1 MSSSGFF
8 SHLSFGQ
15 SPILTFFGLAIALVL
30 GRYYFNLLRSE
41 LKIRRLGVHA
51 PKIPDW
57 TPLGLGFTYKA
68 VKKNIT
74 HKNYD
79 FWLNTV
85 FKNANPN
92 RPYTTEIRVL
102 GQRSILTADE
112 ENIKAILATQFA
124 DYGKGPMFNK
134 HWHDFLGDSIFTTDG
149 QAWHDSRALIRPQ
162 FIKDRVS
169 DLRVFEEHLQVM
181 LPQMKSKTPGGAI
194 NFSELIFRY
203 TLDSATHF
211 LLGASVDSLVT
222 PQSAFAD
229 AFAEVQRVQS
239 LIARAGPLN
248 PIVPRKSFHASL
260 KVIEDFIAPFIE
272 QTLRFSPQEL
282 EEKTKVDE
290 GFTFLHALAAFTRD
304 RTVLRDQLLSVL
316 LAARDTTAVTLS
328 WLFYTLPSHP
338 DVVRKLRQ
346 EILHRL
352 GPERP
357 PTYED
362 LKSMRYLQHTLNE
375 ILRVYP
381 PVPFNVRVALKD
393 TTLPHGG
400 GPDGL
405 QPLGIP
411 EGTPVGYS
419 TLVLHRRDD
428 IYPPISEKFPD
439 PKLFVPERW
448 QTWTPK
454 SWTYIPFNG
463 GPRICVGQQFALTEM
478 AYTVVRIL
486 QKFERVE
493 SRMERE
499 VGEKAEI
506 VMQPSEKV
514 MVALFEA

>member
-1 MSSSGFF
+1 MSSGI
-8 SHLSFGQ
+8 LSQLSLGQ
-15 SPILTFFGLAIALVL
+15 SPILTFLGLAVALVV
-30 GRYYFNLLRSE
+30 GRYYFALLLSE
-41 LKIRRLGVHA
+41 HKIRKLGLHA

-68 VKKNIT
+68 VKANLT
-74 HKNYD
+74 HRNYE
-79 FWLNTV
+79 FWLNSV
-85 FKNANPN
+85 FKTANPN
-92 RPYTTEIRVL
+92 RPYTTELRVL
-102 GQRSILTADE
+102 GLRSILTADE
-112 ENIKAILATQFA
+112 ENIKAILATQFG
-124 DYGKGPMFNK
+124 DYGKGPRFNK
-134 HWHDFLGDSIFTTDG
+134 DWHDFLGDSIFTTDN

-181 LPQMKSKTPGGAI
+181 LPQMKSRAPGVPI
-194 NFSELIFRY
+194 NFTELIFRY

-222 PQSAFAD
+222 PKSAFAD

-248 PIVPRKSFHASL
+248 RFVPRKSFYASL

-272 QTLRFSPQEL
+272 QTLRFSPKEL
-282 EEKTKVDE
+282 EEKTKLDE

-304 RTVLRDQLLSVL
+304 HTVLRDQLLSVL

-328 WLFYTLPSHP
+328 RLFLTLPSHP
-338 DVVRKLRQ
+338 DVVAKLRA
-346 EILHRL
+346 EILSRL
-352 GPERP
+352 GPDRP

-375 ILRVYP
+375 ILRIYP

-393 TTLPHGG
+393 TILPHGG

-405 QPLGIP
+405 SPLGIP

-419 TLVLHRRDD
+419 TLVLQRRRD
-428 IYPPISEKFPD
+428 IYPPTSASFPD
-439 PKLFVPERW
+439 PALFVPERW
-448 QTWTPK
+448 QNWTPK

-478 AYTVVRIL
+478 AYTVVRML
-486 QKFERVE
+486 QR
-493 SRMERE
+493 
-499 VGEKAEI
+499 AEI
-506 VMQPSEKV
+506 VMQPNERVELS
-514 MVALFEA
+514 FEEA